1 MTFPTLIANTSDSC
15 SKEVREAVPHE
26 VRQFG
31 NSVSIALL
39 DPGCQ
44 IFKESGID
52 GILGYYK
59 VGNCAVVIG
68 DPPCPPSDTPA
79 MIKAFQKTA
88 KSIVYATVSEQF
100 TQWAMGRVAVALLKI
115 GDELTVNPENDPTVG
130 PKARKLR
137 NKLSVANRAGV
148 TIKEYLVEDPVMEQ
162 KMEEVASSWIHSR
175 KGPQVFLANVDIFDQ
190 RPGKRWF
197 YAEMKG
203 EIIGV
208 LMLNQLQAR
217 QGWLFNLL
225 LAKPNAPAGTTE
237 KLVVAALDALRNEGC
252 KFATFGVVPSQT
264 LGDIQGFGFFK
275 KWLATAAFKA
285 ARYFFS
291 LDGRRDY
298 WEKFMP
304 DYEPSFVLFNRSS
317 VGLGEL
323 VAILRAFNVSIY

>member
-1 MTFPTLIANTSDSC
+1 M
-15 SKEVREAVPHE
+15 V
-26 VRQFG
+26 
-31 NSVSIALL
+31 
-39 DPGCQ
+39 
-44 IFKESGID
+44 
-52 GILGYYK
+52 
-59 VGNCAVVIG
+59 
-68 DPPCPPSDTPA
+68 
-79 MIKAFQKTA
+79 KAFQKTA

-148 TIKEYLVEDPVMEQ
+148 IIKEYLSDDITLEKGMED
-162 KMEEVASSWIHSR
+162 VASSWVNSR
-175 KGPQVFLANVDIFDQ
+175 KGPQVFLANVDIFAE

-197 YAEMKG
+197 YAEMDGK
-203 EIIGV
+203 IIGV
-208 LMLNQLQAR
+208 LLLNQLKAH

-225 LAKPNAPAGTTE
+225 LAKPDAPAGTTE
-237 KLVVAALDALRNEGC
+237 KLVVAALDTLRSEGC

-264 LGDIQGFGFFK
+264 LDDIQGFGPFK
-275 KWLATAAFKA
+275 KWLAITAFKA

-304 DYEPSFVLFNRSS
+304 DYEPSFCPFQPSQCRLKRARRHPPRLQRLHLLAIPSRDLKDMPSERN
-317 VGLGEL
+317 
-323 VAILRAFNVSIY
+323 VA

>member
-1 MTFPTLIANTSDSC
+1 MTFPTLIADTTDS
-15 SKEVREAVPHE
+15 VRDAVPHE
-26 VRQFG
+26 VRRFG

-39 DPGCQ
+39 DPGCK
-44 IFKESGID
+44 IFKTPGVD
-52 GILGYYK
+52 GMLGFYK

-68 DPPCPPSDTPA
+68 DPPCSPTDTPA
-79 MIKAFQKTA
+79 MVKAFQKKA

-100 TQWAMGRVAVALLKI
+100 TRWAMGRVAVALLKI

-148 TIKEYLVEDPVMEQ
+148 IIQEYLSNDPILEQ
-162 KMEEVASSWIHSR
+162 KMEEVASSWVHSR

-197 YAEMKG
+197 YAEMEG

-208 LMLNQLQAR
+208 LLLNQLQAR

-225 LAKPNAPAGTTE
+225 LAKPDAPAGTTE
-237 KLVVAALDALRNEGC
+237 KLIVAALDTLRSEGC

-264 LGDIQGFGFFK
+264 LGDIQGFGTIK
-275 KWLATAAFKA
+275 KWLATTAFKA
-285 ARYFFS
+285 ARHFFS

-298 WEKFMP
+298 WEKFQP
-304 DYEPSFVLFNRSS
+304 NYEPSFVLFSRPN
-317 VGLGEL
+317 VGFREL
-323 VAILRAFNVSIY
+323 VAILRAYNVSIY